1 MVQQVKPPAQERLP
15 FAPRGGRVTLSA
27 TGPLTPRGGTTPMP
41 EQIIQDDQIAALSPS
56 RFSSR
61 GFSPEV
67 DEDVRASFYRTYK
80 PLRDGG
86 MEAYHLSRLTSAL
99 YYYRPLLS
107 RLLRPT
113 SEKHVLEVGSGYG
126 QKALAWADL
135 FASYTGIE
143 LNAEHAAKSNATLRE
158 FGVTNARAVTGNAE
172 AILGRPE
179 EHGIAQV
186 DLLVLYAVLEHLTI
200 PERKA
205 ILRLAHNVCSRG
217 GSVLIAE
224 SPNRLCRFDS
234 HSWQLPFTE
243 WLPDEILEEYAANSA
258 RGDLTSQLYA
268 APPDRRREKLYRLGR
283 GVSFHEFECA
293 WGKPALDAA
302 ALLTDGY
309 SVELLNL
316 SPFVRDEWNL
326 LEYCRDNDTNIH
338 RVFTRYWIE
347 GIFSQQPAEAA
358 GRAAVYLPPGRL
370 GSYPTRERRRFWE
383 LDEVTLESGGGSG
396 LTIDATAEGAQNVLL
411 VADIARSG
419 GTLLV
424 EETSSGKRSAIDLS
438 AVARGR
444 MPNWHT
450 QVTLPLGPAGG
461 ASYRVRPD
469 GRGSTL
475 TCHGALLT

>member
-1 MVQQVKPPAQERLP
+1 
-15 FAPRGGRVTLSA
+15 
-27 TGPLTPRGGTTPMP
+27 MP
-41 EQIIQDDQIAALSPS
+41 EPIIQDDQIAALSPS

-61 GFSPEV
+61 GYSPEV

-86 MEAYHLSRLTSAL
+86 MEAYHLSRLASAL

-107 RLLRPT
+107 HLLRPAGT
-113 SEKHVLEVGSGYG
+113 KHVLEVGSGYG

-143 LNAEHAAKSNATLRE
+143 LNTEHAAKSNATLRE
-158 FGVTNARAVTGNAE
+158 FGAANARVVTGNAE
-172 AILGRPE
+172 AILDRPE

-205 ILRLAHNVCSRG
+205 ILRLAQAVYERG

-302 ALLTDGY
+302 TLLTDGY

-316 SPFVRDEWNL
+316 SPFVCDEWEL
-326 LEYCRDNDTNIH
+326 LAFCRNNGVDVH
-338 RVFTRYWIE
+338 RMFTRYWIE
-347 GIFSQQPAEAA
+347 GIFSRRPADAT

-370 GSYPTRERRRFWE
+370 GSYPIRARRRFLPARAPTPPPVRERRRFWE
-383 LDEVTLESGGGSG
+383 LDEVVLEPGGGSG
-396 LTIDATAEGAQNVLL
+396 LTIDATAGGAQNALL
-411 VADIARSG
+411 LADISRSA

-424 EETSSGKRSAIDLS
+424 EETTSGKRTEIDLT

-475 TCHGALLT
+475 TCHGVLLT